1 MSNWIPTLFLLAVIC
16 LFPSWLVGCAALGA
30 AIGLWLISRPK
41 RKVDEPR
48 QEDFPLPENVVK
60 IRLKQDG
67 LFDVKHAK
75 NDTKTDI

>member
-1 MSNWIPTLFLLAVIC
+1 MTNLIPTLLLLAVIC

-30 AIGLWLISRPK
+30 AIGLWLVSRPK

-60 IRLKQDG
+60 IRPK
-67 LFDVKHAK
+67 KWSK
-75 NDTKTDI
+75 K